1 MEVKN
6 YVLGDWVEGEGTE
19 VTFQH
24 AINGETLGT
33 CSSKRLHYEHILRY
47 GREKGS
53 IALR

>member
-24 AINGETLGT
+24 AINGETLG
-33 CSSKRLHYEHILRY
+33 H
-47 GREKGS
+47 
-53 IALR
+53 AQ